1 MTKNT
6 QKITAIVV
14 SVALTGAFA
23 ISAPLIANA
32 AAGDAVNG
40 TTSLTI
46 TGSPSA
52 LTLDSVPSFAW
63 ESMTTSTSETS
74 RHVAGTGNLQVT
86 DERGGSSGYT
96 VTALASSMTSGDNT
110 LPVTA
115 MSIDTTASSPLT
127 GATGANILES
137 NTVLSGGA
145 DSNGTLATTNSTGHI
160 TVNNAAAKTGTYS
173 GTITYTINDGGLE

>member
-63 ESMTTSTSETS
+63 ESLTTSITHYLSLLCQLIRQ
-74 RHVAGTGNLQVT
+74 RH
-86 DERGGSSGYT
+86 
-96 VTALASSMTSGDNT
+96 
-110 LPVTA
+110 
-115 MSIDTTASSPLT
+115 PL
-127 GATGANILES
+127 
-137 NTVLSGGA
+137 
-145 DSNGTLATTNSTGHI
+145 
-160 TVNNAAAKTGTYS
+160 
-173 GTITYTINDGGLE
+173 

>member
-6 QKITAIVV
+6 QKITAIIV

-32 AAGDAVNG
+32 AVNDTVNG
-40 TTSLTI
+40 TTSLTL
-46 TGSPSA
+46 TGDTTA

-63 ESMTTSTSETS
+63 GSMTTT
-74 RHVAGTGNLQVT
+74 VAQTQQNIAGSGNLQVT
-86 DERGGSSGYT
+86 DGRGGSTGYT
-96 VTALASSMTSGDNT
+96 VTALASNITSGENT

-115 MSIDTTASSPLT
+115 MSIDTTAVSPLT
-127 GATGANILES
+127 GANGANILES

-145 DSNGTLATTNSTGHI
+145 DSNGTLATTSSTGHI
-160 TVNNAAAKTGTYS
+160 TVGNAAKTGTYS

>member
-6 QKITAIVV
+6 QKITAIIV

-32 AAGDAVNG
+32 AVNDTVNG
-40 TTSLTI
+40 TTSLTL
-46 TGSPSA
+46 TGDTTA

-63 ESMTTSTSETS
+63 GSMTTTAAQTQQNIT
-74 RHVAGTGNLQVT
+74 GTGDLQVT
-86 DERGGSSGYT
+86 DGRGGSTGYT
-96 VTALASSMTSGDNT
+96 VTAVASNMTSGDDT

-127 GATGANILES
+127 GATGANILTS
-137 NTVLSGGA
+137 NTVLSGGV
-145 DSNGTLATTNSTGHI
+145 DSNGTLATTASTGHI
-160 TVNNAAAKTGTYS
+160 TVGNAAKTGTYS